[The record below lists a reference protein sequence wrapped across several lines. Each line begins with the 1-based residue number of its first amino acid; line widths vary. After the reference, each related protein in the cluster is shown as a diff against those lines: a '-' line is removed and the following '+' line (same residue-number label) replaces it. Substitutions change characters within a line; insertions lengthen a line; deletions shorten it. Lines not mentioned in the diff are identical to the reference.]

1 MHRRNFLIK
10 TVLTA
15 GSFGSLPLLVHSNT
29 LSTPPDELM
38 MIGPKEGYSPQV
50 GTLVSMLN
58 YNRST
63 IIGITKGL
71 TIEQL
76 DYLHD
81 SKANTIGALIM
92 HLGATEVFY
101 QANTFEGRQDFNDTE
116 KKLWDDA
123 MNLGDAGR
131 KNIKGHELKYYIDQI
146 TEVREKTLRELK
158 NKDDKWLME
167 IDKKWSN
174 EKRSINTYWKW
185 FHVCEHESNHRG
197 QIAWLK
203 SRLPGAKASSE

>member
-1 MHRRNFLIK
+1 MHRRNFLVK
-10 TVLTA
+10 TALAAGGLSTLPFFAHTA
-15 GSFGSLPLLVHSNT
+15 SSL
-29 LSTPPDELM
+29 TPPDELM
-38 MIGPKEGYSPQV
+38 LIGPKEGYSPQV

-71 TIEQL
+71 DIGQL

-81 SKANTIGALIM
+81 AKANTIGSLIM

-101 QANTFEGRQDFNDTE
+101 QANTFEGRDDFNDAE

-123 MNLGDAGR
+123 MSLGDAGR
-131 KNIKGHELKYYIDQI
+131 KNIKGHELKYYIDRI

-158 NKDDKWLME
+158 NKDDQWLME

-203 SRLPGAKASSE
+203 SRLPGAKASAD

>member
-15 GSFGSLPLLVHSNT
+15 GGFSAMPLFVQANT

-50 GTLVSMLN
+50 GTLVSMLD

-71 TIEQL
+71 GIEQL

-81 SKANTIGALIM
+81 AKANTIGSLIM

-101 QANTFEGRQDFNDTE
+101 QANTFEGRDDFNDAE
-116 KKLWDDA
+116 KKLWNDA

-131 KNIKGHELKYYIDQI
+131 KNIKGHELKYYMDRI

-158 NKDDKWLME
+158 NRDDKWLME

-203 SRLPGAKASSE
+203 SRLPGAKASAD

>member
-1 MHRRNFLIK
+1 MHRRNFLMK
-10 TVLTA
+10 TALAA
-15 GSFGSLPLLVHSNT
+15 GSFSALPLLARSNT

-38 MIGPKEGYSPQV
+38 LIGPKEGYSPQV

-81 SKANTIGALIM
+81 AKANTIGSLIM
-92 HLGATEVFY
+92 HLGATEIFY
-101 QANTFEGRQDFNDTE
+101 QANTFEGRQDFNDAE

-131 KNIKGHELKYYIDQI
+131 KNIKGHELKYYIDLI

-158 NKDDKWLME
+158 KKDDQWLME

-203 SRLPGAKASSE
+203 SRLPGAKASAD

>member
-1 MHRRNFLIK
+1 MHRRNFLMK
-10 TVLTA
+10 TAFAA
-15 GSFGSLPLLVHSNT
+15 GSFSALPLLARSNT
-29 LSTPPDELM
+29 FSTPPDELM
-38 MIGPKEGYSPQV
+38 LIGPKDGYSPQV

-81 SKANTIGALIM
+81 PKANTIGALIM
-92 HLGATEVFY
+92 HLGATEAFY
-101 QANTFEGRQDFNDTE
+101 QANTFEGRDDFNETE
-116 KKLWDDA
+116 KKLWNDA
-123 MNLGDAGR
+123 MSLGDAGR
-131 KNIKGHELKYYIDQI
+131 KNIKGQELKYYIDRI

-158 NKDDKWLME
+158 SKDDKWLME

-174 EKRSINTYWKW
+174 EKDRSTPTGNGFMYVNT
-185 FHVCEHESNHRG
+185 NLITAG
-197 QIAWLK
+197 
-203 SRLPGAKASSE
+203 RLPG